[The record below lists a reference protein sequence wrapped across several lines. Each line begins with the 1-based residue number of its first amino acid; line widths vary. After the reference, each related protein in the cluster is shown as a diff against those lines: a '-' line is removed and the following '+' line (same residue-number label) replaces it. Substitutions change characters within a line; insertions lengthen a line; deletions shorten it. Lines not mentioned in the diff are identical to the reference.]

1 MPGRIT
7 DGVIQQILERVNI
20 VDLVG
25 RQVKLTRSGRE
36 WRGPCPFHSDS
47 SPSFYVNPVN
57 GKYHCFGCM
66 EGGNAI
72 RFVTKT
78 MGMGFME
85 AVVYLSELT
94 GIELKFDDGAF
105 DPGAYRRG
113 REKKRQ
119 LLDVN
124 REASAYFQSA
134 LHELQG
140 VKAREYI
147 QRRGL
152 NSEVVSRFQV
162 GCAPAEGNGLYDVL
176 VRRGGNLA
184 LAEELG
190 LVWNRNGRA
199 LDRFRDR
206 LMFPIVTASEDIAG
220 FSGRTLEPEGIPK
233 YLNSPESEVFR
244 KGGLI
249 FGLVQ
254 AREAIKKLGHC
265 ILVEGQ
271 LDVLALHQAG
281 ISNVAAPLGTALTAD
296 QCGVIRRF
304 ADAVYLMFDGDD
316 AGRKATWR
324 AMELLIQQ
332 GVHGKVISPPQGE
345 DPDSVLRKAGVEAL
359 RRLMDSATPFLEYAV
374 GVLAEGGGSSMHG
387 RAEAGRNGTAF
398 ASHIADR
405 MERELFLE
413 NLARRLDVPRR
424 QLTGSST
431 PVRMAGGGSGIG
443 LVPSIGRS
451 ERRLVEIV
459 LLAPRTVTG
468 LLKDD
473 HAFGQLRSAAVRNF
487 LTVVGKELEEE
498 GEVDPHAMIDVAGE
512 PELRA
517 IAGELSLSADGPG
530 LLELEREMEHLLL
543 AMRRKYLKEE
553 MARRSEE
560 IRDAE
565 QRGDELRLK
574 ELALE
579 FEEVFNAAALLDR

>member
-1 MPGRIT
+1 
-7 DGVIQQILERVNI
+7 
-20 VDLVG
+20 
-25 RQVKLTRSGRE
+25 
-36 WRGPCPFHSDS
+36 
-47 SPSFYVNPVN
+47 
-57 GKYHCFGCM
+57 M

-72 RFVTKT
+72 SFVTKT

-94 GIELKFDDGAF
+94 GVELKFDDGAF
-105 DPGAYRRG
+105 DPGAYRKG

-124 REASAYFQSA
+124 REANAYFQSA
-134 LHELQG
+134 LHEPQG
-140 VKAREYI
+140 LRAREYI
-147 QRRGL
+147 LRRGL

-190 LVWNRNGRA
+190 LVWSRSGRA
-199 LDRFRDR
+199 VDRFRDR

-220 FSGRTLEPEGIPK
+220 FSGRTLDPEGIPK

-244 KGGLI
+244 KGGLV

-324 AMELLIQQ
+324 GMELLIQQ

-359 RRLMDSATPFLEYAV
+359 RKLMDSAVPFLEYAV
-374 GVLAEGGGSSMHG
+374 GVLAEEGGSSMHG
-387 RAEAGRNGTAF
+387 RAEAGRSGSAF
-398 ASHIADR
+398 AGHIEDR
-405 MERELFLE
+405 MERELFLD
-413 NLARRLDVPRR
+413 NLARRLDLSRR
-424 QLTGSST
+424 QLSGPAVTGT
-431 PVRMAGGGSGIG
+431 PAGRVSAVRP
-443 LVPSIGRS
+443 LPSISRT

-459 LLAPRTVTG
+459 LMAPRTVTG

-473 HAFGQLRSAAVRNF
+473 QAFGQIRSPAVRNF
-487 LTVVGKELEEE
+487 LTVVGRELEEE
-498 GEVDPHAMIDVAGE
+498 GDVDPNAMIDAAGE
-512 PELRA
+512 PELRS
-517 IAGELSLSADGPG
+517 IAGELSLSGSTPG
-530 LLELEREMEHLLL
+530 ARELEEEMEHLQL

-553 MARRSEE
+553 MTRRSAE
-560 IRDAE
+560 IKDAE
-565 QRGDELRLK
+565 QRGDDSRLK